1 MDPVLSIVSNHLQVG
16 DHLMKDAVSGLSLE
30 ELNRRGGPDSSSML
44 WIAGHLTLSRAR
56 MLKLAGRDFDFPWSD
71 NFAKGAAIKEPS
83 SYPAI
88 SEILSVWDEVSKRLQ
103 EQLSQVEPSLLYAR
117 SPHTFPVEDKSVRGA
132 LAFFVY
138 HESYHIGQ
146 MGYLRKMLGY
156 ESLVG

>member
-1 MDPVLSIVSNHLQVG
+1 MDPVLSVVA
-16 DHLMKDAVSGLSLE
+16 DHLRLGDQLLRNALSGLSLE
-30 ELNRRGGPDSSSML
+30 ELHRRGGPESNSMI

-56 MLKLAGRDFDFPWSD
+56 MLKIAGGEADFPWPD
-71 NFAKGAAIKEPS
+71 LFAKGTAIKAPS
-83 SYPAI
+83 CYP
-88 SEILSVWDEVSKRLQ
+88 EIDEVLSIWEEVGRRLRDRLGQ
-103 EQLSQVEPSLLYAR
+103 AEPSLLYSK
-117 SPHTFPVEDKSVRGA
+117 SPHSFPVQDKSVRGS

>member
-1 MDPVLSIVSNHLQVG
+1 MLGI
-16 DHLMKDAVSGLSLE
+16 GLNRSLE
-30 ELNRRGGPDSSSML
+30 ELHRRGGPDSSSML

-56 MLKLAGRDFDFPWSD
+56 MLKLAGGDFDFQWSD
-71 NFAKGAAIKEPS
+71 LFAKGAAITEPS

-88 SEILSVWDEVSKRLQ
+88 SEILATWAEVSKQLLVH
-103 EQLSQVEPSLLYAR
+103 LSQVEPAVLYAK
-117 SPHTFPVEDKSVRGA
+117 SPHSFPIEDKSVRGA